1 MSQDAADCGSDH
13 SAFEWRLGQRS
24 SEQIDVIDAAVDAG
38 QQDDVGGRN
47 DVTQVGEIAN
57 GRQAA
62 ELAPCDVAGQS
73 VIAASHQNFNNFVH
87 SVGCGGSP
95 DVLGDVQTHPP
106 THRTEQS
113 VKQLFCLLGVEV
125 AGGVCGH
132 LSAFIPFLYCGTF

>member
-87 SVGCGGSP
+87 S
-95 DVLGDVQTHPP
+95 DVANVHST
-106 THRTEQS
+106 
-113 VKQLFCLLGVEV
+113 
-125 AGGVCGH
+125 
-132 LSAFIPFLYCGTF
+132 